1 MSKMCI
7 MQYLSSFFQAFNA
20 RFMEILDLTLQNL
33 LIMMV
38 FLHFLTFEMQNV
50 RVKEDKDV
58 MIVKTK

>member
-38 FLHFLTFEMQNV
+38 FLHLLTFEIQNV

>member
-20 RFMEILDLTLQNL
+20 RFMEILDLPLQNL

-38 FLHFLTFEMQNV
+38 FLIFHCNITTYTPTYII
-50 RVKEDKDV
+50 RVA
-58 MIVKTK
+58 